1 MIRQRW
7 SFPTIHADF
16 ICKLLLNEIG
26 QIWKTGIVK
35 KKKKKKKILAGHPKA
50 SEHNSTWGNH
60 TCIFQGVEQRRLC
73 WMSRISLSVVWRP
86 QRSQMLSSIYSCPPV
101 WSLLKLTV
109 VPGCQFIHFLL
120 FLQKCN
126 FPPFLLFFGLLWS
139 SNTETHMLTVRQVFE
154 SSSLQNAYF
163 DYRLWNDGWIDGQ
176 ECLKCLL
183 LTATVGSYFGFL
195 PADSE
200 DPYCMMSVWSA
211 SPKRPTENPGGQ
223 TLALKVSWWLLSWDN
238 FKVNV

>member
-109 VPGCQFIHFLL
+109 VPGCQFIHFL
-120 FLQKCN
+120 QKCN
-126 FPPFLLFFGLLWS
+126 FPPFLHF
-139 SNTETHMLTVRQVFE
+139 
-154 SSSLQNAYF
+154 SLGSCGVPIQKPTCSQSDRFLNLPLCKMHISITDYEMMGELMGRNA
-163 DYRLWNDGWIDGQ
+163 
-176 ECLKCLL
+176 
-183 LTATVGSYFGFL
+183 
-195 PADSE
+195 
-200 DPYCMMSVWSA
+200 
-211 SPKRPTENPGGQ
+211 
-223 TLALKVSWWLLSWDN
+223 
-238 FKVNV
+238 